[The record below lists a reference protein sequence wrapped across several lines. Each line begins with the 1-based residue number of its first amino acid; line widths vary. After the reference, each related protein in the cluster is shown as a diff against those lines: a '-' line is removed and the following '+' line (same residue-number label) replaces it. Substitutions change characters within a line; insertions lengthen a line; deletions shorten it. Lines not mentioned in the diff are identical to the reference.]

1 MGVWHLGISKNHNS
15 LVGNAKGYKPESRIV
30 FQQVSMALSCRFL
43 RSNKL
48 LEYRYSSCSTLKQ
61 GSILNTSI
69 VLMHNSSK
77 VEHNGSY
84 THLLT
89 YHWHLQFILIYTLLF
104 DWNIYQFHQ
113 ARVRF
118 PVSEVLA
125 RFLPKRISREPDSN
139 QWPKDRNW
147 LLQSSALPTELS
159 RDPTLT

>member
-89 YHWHLQFILIYTLLF
+89 YH
-104 DWNIYQFHQ
+104 
-113 ARVRF
+113 
-118 PVSEVLA
+118 
-125 RFLPKRISREPDSN
+125 
-139 QWPKDRNW
+139 
-147 LLQSSALPTELS
+147 
-159 RDPTLT
+159 